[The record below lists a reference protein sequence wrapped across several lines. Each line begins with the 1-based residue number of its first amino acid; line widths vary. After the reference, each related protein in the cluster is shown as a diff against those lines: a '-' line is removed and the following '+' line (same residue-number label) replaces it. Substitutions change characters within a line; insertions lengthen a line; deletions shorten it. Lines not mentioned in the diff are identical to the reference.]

1 MRVGDAIAFWIEG
14 HYTDRRPISCLTS
27 PARRVEIVEHQ
38 MDPASGGIDLFG
50 QVADESHKIGFGPMI
65 GHSDSSSTALGLD
78 GNEQIARSA
87 TNVFVVHFDWHAGP
101 IGKGRRESSS
111 SCLLF
116 SSSQT
121 TGSRERNGR
130 AYNSSR
136 SYISCR
142 YSSVSLPTHH
152 ISLRHGLMQFFFSSR
167 RIVSRL
173 IGPTSATACAAR
185 YSNSSVQRVAPS
197 GGAEQAKA
205 EISASTSAPYWH
217 GLPGRAT
224 SRSA

>member
-1 MRVGDAIAFWIEG
+1 
-14 HYTDRRPISCLTS
+14 
-27 PARRVEIVEHQ
+27 
-38 MDPASGGIDLFG
+38 
-50 QVADESHKIGFGPMI
+50 MI

-87 TNVFVVHFDWHAGP
+87 TNVFVVHFDSHAGP
-101 IGKGRRESSS
+101 DRQGPARILEQ
-111 SCLLF
+111 LLALLVQPNDGF
-116 SSSQT
+116 P
-121 TGSRERNGR
+121 RAERAR
-130 AYNSSR
+130 VQLEQIVHQLSILFRQPADT
-136 SYISCR
+136 
-142 YSSVSLPTHH
+142 PH
-152 ISLRHGLMQFFFSSR
+152 QFAPRLDAVFFSSR
-167 RIVSRL
+167 RIASRL

-205 EISASTSAPYWH
+205 EISASTSARYWH